1 MLNQPLHYRQCIHLK
16 LFETFSSYL
25 TTHIL
30 SFKINFEKNNKL
42 YNHYIQQY
50 TINLEKAQF
59 IGRYLL
65 HDNEMTSHLLYLPKR
80 SKVGKA
86 NKNATSLIYH

>member
-1 MLNQPLHYRQCIHLK
+1 MVTRQ
-16 LFETFSSYL
+16 
-25 TTHIL
+25 
-30 SFKINFEKNNKL
+30 FKINFEKNNNL

-86 NKNATSLIYH
+86 NKNATSLTLSLTLHFVFTAKIGFKIPYF